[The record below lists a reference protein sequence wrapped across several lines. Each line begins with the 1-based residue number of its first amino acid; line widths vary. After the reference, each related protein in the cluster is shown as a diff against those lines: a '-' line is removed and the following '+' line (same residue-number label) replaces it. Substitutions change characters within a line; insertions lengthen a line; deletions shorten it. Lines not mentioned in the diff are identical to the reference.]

1 MFWFL
6 VWLAGY
12 IATLTVWILATIK
25 LFSKRVVSGE
35 QFDYTDEF
43 VESVLQ
49 ALVYSLLSWLGLF
62 FIIVAETEG

>member
-12 IATLTVWILATIK
+12 IATLTVWILVTIK
-25 LFSKRVVSGE
+25 LFNKRVVSGE